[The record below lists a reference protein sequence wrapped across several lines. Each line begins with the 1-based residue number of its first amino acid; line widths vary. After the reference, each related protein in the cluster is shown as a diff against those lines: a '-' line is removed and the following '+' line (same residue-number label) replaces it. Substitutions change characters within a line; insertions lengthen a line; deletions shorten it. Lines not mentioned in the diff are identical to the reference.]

1 MLRRPPR
8 SILILTLFPYATLYR
23 SADSATGANR
33 GANRKN
39 PGRPSD
45 KSPRP
50 PQRQAKSAKRAQPLR
65 SHPANE
71 NEPGT
76 AALIS
81 RMRKRPSS
89 TPLWLAFIASLVWV
103 FAFFAQF
110 FNQLGVL
117 ANPLA
122 AENLPTVL
130 TGTALLFL
138 PIFLLFSTA
147 YLLWRAQQMRHIS
160 EGLIH
165 TAMRLI
171 RPQEVAAD
179 GLMSISQ
186 SIRYDVDQLVGGI
199 EHAMARAGELE
210 GMVHREISN
219 IERAFGSNEERIR
232 TLLSGLENQRNALRE
247 AGEVINKETSPLLA
261 KLEDNT
267 SALGGLL
274 NTATSTLSN
283 IDEGLRTSTG
293 EDRKSVV

>member
-1 MLRRPPR
+1 MAKNNSEKRPNEKR
-8 SILILTLFPYATLYR
+8 SASP
-23 SADSATGANR
+23 ADSATEANR
-33 GANRKN
+33 GPKRKN
-39 PGRPSD
+39 PGRPTD

-50 PQRQAKSAKRAQPLR
+50 PQPQRQEKSTKRAQPLR
-65 SHPANE
+65 SRPANE

-89 TPLWLAFIASLVWV
+89 APLWLAFIASLVWV

-179 GLMSISQ
+179 GLMSFPNPYVMMSIS
-186 SIRYDVDQLVGGI
+186 
-199 EHAMARAGELE
+199 
-210 GMVHREISN
+210 
-219 IERAFGSNEERIR
+219 
-232 TLLSGLENQRNALRE
+232 
-247 AGEVINKETSPLLA
+247 LLA
-261 KLEDNT
+261 A
-267 SALGGLL
+267 S
-274 NTATSTLSN
+274 SMP
-283 IDEGLRTSTG
+283 
-293 EDRKSVV
+293 